1 MSMMPRWCLMCA
13 AVWLISNPVIGSET
27 SAEAEEPL
35 PLSMVFDHNDA
46 RVSPAATVFVSAVFP
61 GWGQLATDNS
71 WRAALAFGFE
81 GWFLARVMMFDRK
94 ALRYRNRFDHLVDQD
109 RIDARKIES
118 EYWELKRDN
127 AWWAGGALF
136 FIALDAYV
144 GAHLDGFDQ
153 DKVPVPD
160 DWDPGDIPM
169 PIELP
174 PASNGGTPLLRW
186 SMGF

>member
-1 MSMMPRWCLMCA
+1 MNKTQLWSA
-13 AVWLISNPVIGSET
+13 AIVVLLAFGSSLGAEPVDIPDQT
-27 SAEAEEPL
+27 HQVTVVFEPGEGK
-35 PLSMVFDHNDA
+35 
-46 RVSPAATVFVSAVFP
+46 VSPASTVFVSVVFP
-61 GWGQLATDNS
+61 GWGQLATNNS

-81 GWFLARVMMFDRK
+81 GWFLARLMMYDRK
-94 ALRYRNRFDHLVDQD
+94 ALRYRDRFAHLVGAD
-109 RIDARKIES
+109 RTNPRMIEV

-136 FIALDAYV
+136 IIALDAYV

-153 DKVPVPD
+153 DKVPVPV

-174 PASNGGTPLLRW
+174 PASDGGTPVLRW

>member
-1 MSMMPRWCLMCA
+1 MNKALWWSVVVTVVLVFGSSEGA
-13 AVWLISNPVIGSET
+13 EPVDNHD
-27 SAEAEEPL
+27 EAQQVTVVFEPGEGK
-35 PLSMVFDHNDA
+35 
-46 RVSPAATVFVSAVFP
+46 VSPAATVFVSAVFP
-61 GWGQLATDNS
+61 GWGQLATNNS

-81 GWFLARVMMFDRK
+81 SWFLARLMMYDRK
-94 ALRYRNRFDHLVDQD
+94 ALRYRDRFAHLEGDD
-109 RIDARKIES
+109 RTNPRKIEV

-136 FIALDAYV
+136 IIALDAYV
-144 GAHLDGFDQ
+144 GAHLDGFGQ
-153 DKVPVPD
+153 DKVSVPD

-174 PASNGGTPLLRW
+174 PAADGGTPILSW